1 MWAADRRGRM
11 EKGGAGCAWKVA
23 FRGRRIPR
31 NKCRGVLAWE
41 KGEIFPQ
48 VRGMFPCG
56 DMFFCGGLY
65 RGARGMAVRPAS
77 VRGTV
82 GRGQY
87 GRIERRRVP
96 MRPRME
102 AFRKE
107 GNGGA
112 GGGQGKW
119 PDTGTPYGGCR
130 LTGAGENL
138 PVKIPRRAGW
148 RVKSNDNP
156 QPLYC
161 KGDGSRRPPCSICS
175 FPKGRSDAIA
185 SVFVL
190 SSAAAGAVRW
200 KRRRPPA

>member
-1 MWAADRRGRM
+1 MG
-11 EKGGAGCAWKVA
+11 
-23 FRGRRIPR
+23 
-31 NKCRGVLAWE
+31 
-41 KGEIFPQ
+41 KGEIFP
-48 VRGMFPCG
+48 RGYVFAAGFIGVAG
-56 DMFFCGGLY
+56 DGGTS
-65 RGARGMAVRPAS
+65 RERARDGRAQTVRPHRKS
-77 VRGTV
+77 RGV
-82 GRGQY
+82 SAPADGGVQQ
-87 GRIERRRVP
+87 GGRRRCE
-96 MRPRME
+96 R
-102 AFRKE
+102 
-107 GNGGA
+107 
-112 GGGQGKW
+112 GQGKW

-148 RVKSNDNP
+148 RGKSNDNP

-161 KGDGSRRPPCSICS
+161 KGDGSRRPPCSIFS